1 MCRQLEP
8 LMAQITTA
16 PPTLEA
22 LGTLAEDAAEVMRD
36 EVLNWRVFVRLK
48 PPGLG

>member
-8 LMAQITTA
+8 LMAKIALA
-16 PPTLEA
+16 PLSLES
-22 LGTLAEDAAEVMRD
+22 LGTFAEDAADVMRD

-48 PPGLG
+48 PPALG

>member
-1 MCRQLEP
+1 MCQQLEP
-8 LMAQITTA
+8 LMTRVLTT

-22 LGTLAEDAAEVMRD
+22 LGTCAEDAADIMRD

-48 PPGLG
+48 PPALS